1 MKPLKIESTKFTPK
15 IHFDPENNIFL
26 ISGFSL
32 PENVSEFYSPV
43 LKWLDQFVNEVD
55 KKKIDSVK
63 FTFRLVYY
71 NSGSFKVIINILLK
85 LVNISK
91 KSVHVNIDWY
101 YDEDD
106 NQLKDIGEELS
117 DLVGL
122 PFNYISK

>member
-15 IHFDPENNIFL
+15 VHFDPANHVFL

-32 PENVSEFYSPV
+32 PENVSEFYTPV
-43 LKWLDQFVNEVD
+43 LKWLDNFINEVNGNYES
-55 KKKIDSVK
+55 IK

-85 LVNISK
+85 LVSLTK
-91 KSVHVNIDWY
+91 KSVNVDIDWY

-106 NQLKDIGEELS
+106 NQLKDIGKELS
-117 DLVGL
+117 ELVGL
-122 PFNYISK
+122 PFNYISN

>member
-15 IHFDPENNIFL
+15 VHFDPANNVFL

-32 PENVSEFYSPV
+32 PENVSEFYTPV
-43 LKWLDQFVNEVD
+43 LKWLDQFINEVNGTPEN
-55 KKKIDSVK
+55 IK

-85 LVNISK
+85 LVNLTK
-91 KSVHVNIDWY
+91 KSVDVNIDWY

-106 NQLKDIGEELS
+106 NQLKDVGEELS
-117 DLVGL
+117 ELVGL
-122 PFNYISK
+122 PFNFISK